1 MGVTDQASEET
12 GPEVWGGG
20 VNTWECDE
28 MGHMNV
34 RFYVAKSMEGLA
46 GLAALLAMPRAFAP
60 RSESTL
66 LVREQHIR
74 FLREAHA
81 GAALYMTGGVVDM
94 GETDARLLMVMRHL
108 DGTPAATFQTVVSHA
123 TARDGLVFPW
133 SARTRAAAE
142 AIRVQVPPYAA
153 PRSIPL
159 DPVQPGASLQRAE
172 ALGLK
177 RIGLG
182 VIAPGQCDAF
192 GRMQVDEFMGR
203 VSDGIP
209 RLLGRRATAD
219 EVVGAAPGARIGG
232 AALEYRLIHYAWPR
246 AGDRLELRSGTA
258 FADGKVRRFV
268 HWLLDPE
275 TGKAWGAAQAIAV
288 NFDLDARKVVAL
300 TADAATAVQAQVI
313 EGLSF

>member
-1 MGVTDQASEET
+1 VSVQGEEQT

-46 GLAALLAMPRAFAP
+46 GLAACLGMPHAFAP
-60 RSESTL
+60 HAESTL

-74 FLREAHA
+74 FLKEAHA
-81 GAALYMTGGVVDM
+81 GAAVYMTGGVVSM
-94 GETDARLLMVMRHL
+94 GECDARVLLVMRHL
-108 DGTPAATFQTVVSHA
+108 DGRPAATFQTVVDHA
-123 TARDGLVFPW
+123 TPRYGLAFPW
-133 SARTRAAAE
+133 SDRIRRAAE
-142 AIRVQVPPYAA
+142 AITIPVPAYAE

-159 DPVQPGASLQRAE
+159 DPAEIGASLPRAE

-182 VIAPGQCDAF
+182 VVGPQDCDVF
-192 GRMQVDEFMGR
+192 GRMQTHQFMGR

-209 RLLGRRATAD
+209 RLLGRRPTAD
-219 EVVGAAPGARIGG
+219 EVEGDGVGRIGG
-232 AALEYRLIHYAWPR
+232 AALEYRLIHHAWPR
-246 AGDRLELRSGTA
+246 VGDRLELRSGTA
-258 FADGKVRRFV
+258 YADAKVRRFV
-268 HWLLDPE
+268 HWLLDPV
-275 TGKAWGAAQAIAV
+275 TGEPWGSAAAIAV

-300 TADAATAVQAQVI
+300 KAEAAAALQTQVI
-313 EGLSF
+313 PGLGY